1 MSRASPSFEFVKGE
15 DAQITWTVYTTEA
28 KTAVQDITGWTFALK
43 VKRKPN
49 DADPS
54 LITPT
59 ITIISAAAGTVKTVF
74 AAADTASLNGDYT
87 YSFWRTNAGSV
98 TCLALGGNIA
108 FLDSTQS

>member
-1 MSRASPSFEFVKGE
+1 MSRARPSFEFVKGE

-28 KTAVQDITGWTFALK
+28 KTAVENISGWTFALK
-43 VKRKPN
+43 VKRLSG

-59 ITIISAAAGTVKTVF
+59 ITIISAAAGTVKAVF
-74 AAADTASLNGDYT
+74 AAAATALLNGDYT
-87 YSFWRTNAGSV
+87 YSFWRTNSGSV
-98 TCLALGGNIA
+98 TCLALGGTIS